1 MYGSL
6 GSTLYQHRVHLD
18 ILYLRRD
25 LSETNV
31 SELVLE
37 KFLTELNVKRKF
49 VLDTA
54 RSLIEVLFLIKASV
68 LPYIVFLPAWM
79 HKI

>member
-1 MYGSL
+1 M
-6 GSTLYQHRVHLD
+6 HLD

-31 SELVLE
+31 SELMLE
-37 KFLTELNVKRKF
+37 KFLTELNVKSKF
-49 VLDTA
+49 VSDTA

-68 LPYIVFLPAWM
+68 LPYIVFLRAWM